1 MEPLDPP
8 LVIADGA
15 LDRYGYYERG
25 DVLYLSA
32 GEPTGEPAHD
42 MDESL
47 EGDTVFF
54 DAEGH
59 ITGLT
64 MIGPRFMLER
74 DGTLNVTLP
83 SRDIAVRWP
92 RDVVEPLLHETLSYA

>member
-8 LVIADGA
+8 LVIAGDA
-15 LDRYGYYERG
+15 MDRYGYYERG

-42 MDESL
+42 TDESL

-54 DAEGH
+54 DVDGR
-59 ITGLT
+59 ISGVT

-83 SRDIAVRWP
+83 ARGIAVRWP
-92 RDVVEPLLHETLSYA
+92 RELVEPLLRETLSYA

>member
-1 MEPLDPP
+1 MELLERP
-8 LVIADGA
+8 LVIADRVM
-15 LDRYGYYERG
+15 DRYGYYERG

-32 GEPTGEPAHD
+32 GKPTGRPAPD
-42 MDESL
+42 TDESL

-54 DAEGH
+54 DAAGH
-59 ITGLT
+59 VTAVT

-83 SRDIAVRWP
+83 NRGIAVRWP
-92 RDVVEPLLHETLSYA
+92 RELVEPLLHETLSYA

>member
-1 MEPLDPP
+1 MRMLDQP
-8 LVIADGA
+8 LVLGDAEV
-15 LDRYGYYERG
+15 DRYSYYERG
-25 DVLYLSA
+25 DVLYLSVD
-32 GEPTGEPAHD
+32 EPTGQPAPD
-42 MDESL
+42 TDESV

-54 DAEGH
+54 DADGR

-83 SRDIAVRWP
+83 SRGIAARWP
-92 RDVVEPLLHETLSYA
+92 REMVEPLLVETLRYA

>member
-1 MEPLDPP
+1 MRRLDQPLLLGDTE
-8 LVIADGA
+8 I
-15 LDRYGYYERG
+15 DRYSYYERG

-32 GEPTGEPAHD
+32 GEPTGQPAPD
-42 MDESL
+42 MDESI

-54 DAEGH
+54 DADGH
-59 ITGLT
+59 ITGAT

-83 SRDIAVRWP
+83 SRGLVVRWS
-92 RDVVEPLLHETLSYA
+92 RELVEPLLVETLSYA